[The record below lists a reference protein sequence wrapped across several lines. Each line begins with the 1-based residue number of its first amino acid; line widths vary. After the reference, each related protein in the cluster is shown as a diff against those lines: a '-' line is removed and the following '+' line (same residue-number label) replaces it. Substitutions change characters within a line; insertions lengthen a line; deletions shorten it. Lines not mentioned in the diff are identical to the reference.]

1 MRAVNLLPVEAR
13 GGRRRPPTPALAIA
27 AAGVL
32 LASVLAVAF
41 FSANG
46 TVDEREQELAA
57 VEEQVEVLRTETEK
71 EKAKRAQPALTAER
85 DQRLAALNAAL
96 AERLA
101 WDRVLGDISLVIPDD
116 VWLSKLTAGGAGEAA
131 DGTEAATP
139 TTGIT
144 LTFTGFTYSQES
156 VARLLTRLGLAPE
169 LQNVRLQQSSV
180 TEVGERELFG
190 FTVLADVNGPG
201 GTP

>member
-57 VEEQVEVLRTETEK
+57 VEEQVAVVRTETEK
-71 EKAKRAQPALTAER
+71 EKAKHAQPALTAER

-101 WDRVLGDISLVIPDD
+101 WDPVLGDISLVIPDD
-116 VWLSKLTAGGAGEAA
+116 AGLSKLTA
-131 DGTEAATP
+131 
-139 TTGIT
+139 
-144 LTFTGFTYSQES
+144 
-156 VARLLTRLGLAPE
+156 
-169 LQNVRLQQSSV
+169 
-180 TEVGERELFG
+180 
-190 FTVLADVNGPG
+190 
-201 GTP
+201 